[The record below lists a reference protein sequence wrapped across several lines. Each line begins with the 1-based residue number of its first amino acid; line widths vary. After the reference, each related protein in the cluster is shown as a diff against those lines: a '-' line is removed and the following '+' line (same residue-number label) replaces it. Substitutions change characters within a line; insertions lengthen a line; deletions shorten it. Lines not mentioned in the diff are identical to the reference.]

1 MLRSSLPRATSSLR
15 TSAFKPS
22 IASTFRRGYAED
34 INSEEKVKGQVIG
47 IDLGTT
53 NSAVAVMEG
62 KAPRIIENSE
72 GARTTPSVVGFTKEG
87 ERLVGIAAKRQAV
100 VNPENTLFA
109 TKRLIG
115 RKFQDPEVQRDIQQV
130 PYKIVQH
137 TNGDA
142 WLEAQGQKYSPSQI
156 GGFVLGKM
164 KETAEAFTGK
174 NMKNAVVTVP
184 AYFNDQQRQATKD
197 AGQISGLNV
206 LRVVNEP
213 TAAALAYGLEKESDR
228 VVAVYDLGGGTFDIS
243 ILEISNGVFEVKS
256 TNGDTHLGGEDF
268 DITLVRHLVQQF
280 KKEQGIDLSG
290 DRMAIQRI
298 REAAEKAKIELS
310 SSLQTDINLPF
321 ITADASGPKHIN
333 SKMSRSQLEGLV
345 DPLINRTIDPVR
357 KALKDANLQSKDIQ
371 DVILVGGMTR
381 MPKVTESVKSIF
393 GRDPAKSVNPDEA
406 VAIGAA
412 IQGAVLSGEVT
423 DILLLDVTPLSLG
436 IETLGGVFTRLINR
450 NTTIPTKKSQV
461 FSTAADFQSAVEIK
475 VYQGERELVRDNK
488 MLGNFQL
495 VGIPPAH
502 RGVPQIEVTFDID
515 ADSIVHVHAKD
526 KSTNKD
532 QSITIAS
539 GSGLSESEIQGM
551 VDDAEKYGEADKER
565 KSAIEAANRAD
576 SVVNDTEKALK
587 EFEEKLDKEEANNIR
602 EKITTMREFIAKS
615 QSGEGEATAEDLKAK
630 TDELQSAS
638 LTLFDKMHRA
648 RSEAGEQP
656 QGQEGEQQAGGEQ
669 GQQGQQGGEGEKKP

>member
-1 MLRSSLPRATSSLR
+1 MLSSRLSRSILPRAQSSLR
-15 TSAFKPS
+15 TSAVRAPL
-22 IASTFRRGYAED
+22 AAQFRRGYAD
-34 INSEEKVKGQVIG
+34 EKVKGHVIG

-62 KAPRIIENSE
+62 KQPRIIENAE
-72 GARTTPSVVGFTKEG
+72 GTRTTPSVVAFTKDG

-115 RKFQDPEVQRDIQQV
+115 RKFTDAEVQRDIKEV

-142 WLEAQGQKYSPSQI
+142 WVEAQGQKYSPSQI
-156 GGFVLGKM
+156 GGFILGKM
-164 KETAEAFTGK
+164 RETAEAYLGK
-174 NMKNAVVTVP
+174 KVENAVVTVP
-184 AYFNDQQRQATKD
+184 AYFNDAQRQATKD
-197 AGQISGLNV
+197 AGQITGLNV
-206 LRVVNEP
+206 LRVINEP
-213 TAAALAYGLEKESDR
+213 TAAALAYGLDKEQDR

-243 ILEISNGVFEVKS
+243 VLEIQKGVFEVKS

-268 DITLVRHLVQQF
+268 DIALVRHLVQQF
-280 KKEQGIDLSG
+280 KKESGIDLSN

-310 SSLQTDINLPF
+310 SSGQTEINLPF

-333 SKMSRSQLEGLV
+333 QKMTRSQLEGLV
-345 DPLINRTIDPVR
+345 GPLVERTIEPVR
-357 KALKDANLQSKDIQ
+357 KALKDAGLQAKDIQ
-371 DVILVGGMTR
+371 EVILVGGMTR
-381 MPKVTESVKSIF
+381 MPKVIETVKNIF
-393 GRDPAKSVNPDEA
+393 GREPAKSVNPDEA

-412 IQGAVLSGEVT
+412 IQGAVLAGEVM
-423 DILLLDVTPLSLG
+423 DVLLLDVTPLSLG

-450 NTTIPTKKSQV
+450 NTTIPTKKSQI

-488 MLGNFQL
+488 LLGNFQL
-495 VGIPPAH
+495 TGIPPAH

-526 KSTNKD
+526 KATNKD

-539 GSGLSESEIQGM
+539 GSGLSDAEIEAM
-551 VDDAEKYGEADKER
+551 VQDAEKYQAQDKER
-565 KSAIEAANRAD
+565 KEAIEAANRAD
-576 SVVNDTEKALK
+576 SVLNDTEKALK
-587 EFEEKLDKEEANNIR
+587 EYEDRLDKAES
-602 EKITTMREFIAKS
+602 EKIKEKIAGLREVVSKA
-615 QSGEGEATAEDLKAK
+615 QSGEGSTTAAELKEK
-630 TDELQSAS
+630 TDELQNAS
-638 LTLFDKMHRA
+638 LSLFDALHKARA
-648 RSEAGEQP
+648 EQSS
-656 QGQEGEQQAGGEQ
+656 QSSEQQQPGA
-669 GQQGQQGGEGEKKP
+669 EGEKKP

>member
-1 MLRSSLPRATSSLR
+1 MLAARAARCLPRGSAIRPWTQTPIRSSLSSVYAR
-15 TSAFKPS
+15 HQ
-22 IASTFRRGYAED
+22 STD
-34 INSEEKVKGQVIG
+34 QKVQGHVIG

-53 NSAVAVMEG
+53 NSAVCVMEG
-62 KAPRIIENSE
+62 KVPRIIENAE
-72 GARTTPSVVGFTKEG
+72 GSRTTPSVVGFAADG
-87 ERLVGIAAKRQAV
+87 ERLVGISAKRQSI
-100 VNPENTLFA
+100 VNSDATVFA

-115 RKFQDPEVQRDIQQV
+115 RKYTDPEVQKDIKEV
-130 PYKIVQH
+130 PFKIVQH

-142 WLEAQGQKYSPSQI
+142 WVEARGERYSPSQI
-156 GGFVLGKM
+156 GGFILGKM
-164 KETAEAFTGK
+164 KETAESYLGK
-174 NMKNAVVTVP
+174 PVKNAVVTVP
-184 AYFNDQQRQATKD
+184 AYFNDSQRQATKD
-197 AGQISGLNV
+197 AGQIAGLNV

-213 TAAALAYGLEKESDR
+213 TAAALAYGLDKDADKII
-228 VVAVYDLGGGTFDIS
+228 AVYDLGGGTFDVS
-243 ILEISNGVFEVKS
+243 ILEIQKGVFEVKS

-268 DITLVRHLVQQF
+268 DITLVRHLVEQF
-280 KKEQGIDLSG
+280 KKEQGIDLSK

-310 SSLQTDINLPF
+310 SSAQTDINLPF

-333 SKMSRSQLEGLV
+333 TKLTRSQFENLV
-345 DPLINRTIDPVR
+345 GPLVTKTIEPVR
-357 KALKDANLQSKDIQ
+357 KALKDAGLQAKEVQ
-371 DVILVGGMTR
+371 EVLLVGGMTR
-381 MPKVTESVKSIF
+381 MPKVVETVKSLF

-423 DILLLDVTPLSLG
+423 DLLLLDVTPLSLG

-461 FSTAADFQSAVEIK
+461 FSTAADFQTAVEIK

-488 MLGNFQL
+488 LLGNFQL

-539 GSGLSESEIQGM
+539 GSGLSDSEIQSM
-551 VDDAEKYGEADKER
+551 VDDAERYAESDKAR
-565 KSAIEAANRAD
+565 KHLIEAANRAD
-576 SVVNDTEKALK
+576 SVINDTEKALK
-587 EFEEKLDKEEANNIR
+587 EFESQLDKAEVGQIK
-602 EKITTMREFIAKS
+602 EKITALREIVTQS
-615 QSGEGEATAEDLKAK
+615 QAGEGAVTGDELKAK
-630 TDELQSAS
+630 MDDLQMAS
-638 LTLFDKMHRA
+638 LTLFDKMHKSSR
-648 RSEAGEQP
+648 GHND
-656 QGQEGEQQAGGEQ
+656 GQDPSDQSSTDSKEPGS
-669 GQQGQQGGEGEKKP
+669 GEKKD

>member
-1 MLRSSLPRATSSLR
+1 VSQ
-15 TSAFKPS
+15 
-22 IASTFRRGYAED
+22 FRRGYAE
-34 INSEEKVKGQVIG
+34 EKVKGRVIG

-62 KAPRIIENSE
+62 KVPRIIENAE
-72 GARTTPSVVGFTKEG
+72 GTRTTPSVVGFTKDG

-115 RKFQDPEVQRDIQQV
+115 RKFQDAEVQRDVKEV

-142 WLEAQGQKYSPSQI
+142 WVEAQGQRYSPSQI

-164 KETAEAFTGK
+164 KETAQAYLGGK
-174 NMKNAVVTVP
+174 VDNAVVTVP

-197 AGQISGLNV
+197 AGAISGLNV
-206 LRVVNEP
+206 LRVINEP
-213 TAAALAYGLEKESDR
+213 TAAALAYGMDKDQDR
-228 VVAVYDLGGGTFDIS
+228 VVAVYDLGGGTFDVS
-243 ILEISNGVFEVKS
+243 ILEIQKGVFEVKS

-280 KKEQGIDLSG
+280 KKESGLDLSG

-310 SSLQTDINLPF
+310 SSGSTDINLPF

-333 SKMSRSQLEGLV
+333 QKMSRSQLEGLV
-345 DPLINRTIDPVR
+345 GPLVDKTTEPVR
-357 KALKDANLQSKDIQ
+357 KALKDAGLQAKDIQ
-371 DVILVGGMTR
+371 EVILVGGMTR
-381 MPKVTESVKSIF
+381 MPKVIDTVKGIF

-412 IQGAVLSGEVT
+412 IQGAVLAGEVM
-423 DILLLDVTPLSLG
+423 DVLLLDVTPLSLG

-488 MLGNFQL
+488 LLGNFQL
-495 VGIPPAH
+495 TGIPPAH
-502 RGVPQIEVTFDID
+502 RGVPQVEVTFDID

-526 KSTNKD
+526 KATNKD

-539 GSGLSESEIQGM
+539 GSGLSDTEIESM
-551 VDDAEKYGEADKER
+551 VQDAEKYQAQDKER
-565 KSAIEAANRAD
+565 KDAIEGANRAD
-576 SVVNDTEKALK
+576 SVLNDTEKALK
-587 EFEEKLDKEEANNIR
+587 EYEDRLDKAES
-602 EKITTMREFIAKS
+602 EKIKEKIAGLREVVSKA
-615 QSGEGEATAEDLKAK
+615 QSGEGNTTAAELKEK
-630 TDELQSAS
+630 TDELQNAS
-638 LTLFDKMHRA
+638 LSLFDALHKARA
-648 RSEAGEQP
+648 ETNNAEQNQQQSSEQKP
-656 QGQEGEQQAGGEQ
+656 DS
-669 GQQGQQGGEGEKKP
+669 EGEKKP

>member
-1 MLRSSLPRATSSLR
+1 M
-15 TSAFKPS
+15 
-22 IASTFRRGYAED
+22 
-34 INSEEKVKGQVIG
+34 
-47 IDLGTT
+47 
-53 NSAVAVMEG
+53 
-62 KAPRIIENSE
+62 
-72 GARTTPSVVGFTKEG
+72 
-87 ERLVGIAAKRQAV
+87 GIAAKRQAV

-115 RKFQDPEVQRDIQQV
+115 RKFSDAEVQRDIQQV

-164 KETAEAFTGK
+164 RETAEAFLGK
-174 NMKNAVVTVP
+174 NCKNAVVTVP

-213 TAAALAYGLEKESDR
+213 TAAALAYGLEKDDR

-310 SSLQTDINLPF
+310 SAQQTDINLPF

-333 SKMSRSQLEGLV
+333 SKLSRSQLEGLV
-345 DPLINRTIDPVR
+345 DPLINRSIDPVR
-357 KALKDANLQSKDIQ
+357 KALKDANLQAKDIQ

-381 MPKVTESVKSIF
+381 MPKVVESVKSLF

-450 NTTIPTKKSQV
+450 NTTIPTKKSQT

-488 MLGNFQL
+488 LLGNFQL

-539 GSGLSESEIQGM
+539 GSGLSDSEIEGM
-551 VDDAEKYGEADKER
+551 VRDSEKFAEADKSR
-565 KSAIEAANRAD
+565 KAAIEAANRAD

-587 EFEEKLDKEEANNIR
+587 EFEDKLDKTEADSIR
-602 EKITTMREFIAKS
+602 EKITGLREVIAKS
-615 QSGEGEATAEDLKAK
+615 QSGEGDLSADDLKAK
-630 TDELQSAS
+630 TDDLQNAS

-648 RSEAGEQP
+648 RSE
-656 QGQEGEQQAGGEQ
+656 QGQDGQQAQQPGEQQGGE
-669 GQQGQQGGEGEKKP
+669 QQGGEGEKKP

>member
-1 MLRSSLPRATSSLR
+1 MLSSRLSRSILPRAQSSLR
-15 TSAFKPS
+15 TSAYKAPLTS
-22 IASTFRRGYAED
+22 QFRRGYAD
-34 INSEEKVKGQVIG
+34 EKVKGHVIG

-62 KAPRIIENSE
+62 KQPRIIENAE
-72 GARTTPSVVGFTKEG
+72 GTRTTPSVVGFTKDG

-115 RKFQDPEVQRDIQQV
+115 RKFSDAEVQRDIKEV

-142 WLEAQGQKYSPSQI
+142 WVEAQGQKYSPSQI

-164 KETAEAFTGK
+164 KETAQAYLGK
-174 NMKNAVVTVP
+174 KVDNAVVTVP

-197 AGQISGLNV
+197 AGAISGLNV
-206 LRVVNEP
+206 LRVINEP
-213 TAAALAYGLEKESDR
+213 TAAALAYGMDKDQDR

-243 ILEISNGVFEVKS
+243 ILEIQKGVFEVKS

-280 KKEQGIDLSG
+280 KKESGLDLSG

-310 SSLQTDINLPF
+310 SSGQTDINLPF

-333 SKMSRSQLEGLV
+333 QKMTRSQLEGLV
-345 DPLINRTIDPVR
+345 GPLVDKTTEPVR
-357 KALKDANLQSKDIQ
+357 KALKDAGLQAKDIQ
-371 DVILVGGMTR
+371 EVILVGGMTR
-381 MPKVTESVKSIF
+381 MPKVIDTVKSIF

-412 IQGAVLSGEVT
+412 IQGAVLAGEVM
-423 DILLLDVTPLSLG
+423 DVLLLDVTPLSLG

-450 NTTIPTKKSQV
+450 NTTIPTKKSQI

-488 MLGNFQL
+488 LLGNFQL
-495 VGIPPAH
+495 TGIPPAH
-502 RGVPQIEVTFDID
+502 RGVPQVEVTFDID

-526 KSTNKD
+526 KATNKD

-539 GSGLSESEIQGM
+539 GSGLSDSEIESM
-551 VDDAEKYGEADKER
+551 VQDAEKYQAQDKER
-565 KSAIEAANRAD
+565 KDAIEAANRAD
-576 SVVNDTEKALK
+576 SVLNDTEKALK
-587 EFEEKLDKEEANNIR
+587 EYEDRLDKAES
-602 EKITTMREFIAKS
+602 EKIKEKIAGLREVVSKA
-615 QSGEGEATAEDLKAK
+615 QSGEGNTTAAELKEK
-630 TDELQSAS
+630 TDELQNAS
-638 LTLFDKMHRA
+638 LSLFDALHKARA
-648 RSEAGEQP
+648 EQSGSQDQSQQQSSEQP
-656 QGQEGEQQAGGEQ
+656 GA
-669 GQQGQQGGEGEKKP
+669 EGEKKP